1 MTEIESRIFE
11 LVKKCDSEF
20 FTITYLNSETPSFI
34 SDSVLNVTGFSS
46 KELTDEMGGLNAI
59 IYEEDRF
66 KVKKELT
73 YLISGKENK
82 KQITF
87 RIITKDNTVKE
98 ITQTIYVVRNEQNEV
113 IALETIN
120 KDTSSCGFKSSFS
133 EDDYK
138 KLVEKNSAKDKFI
151 SIISHDLRAPFTSI
165 LGFSEILINEKE
177 LSDDEKQEYLSY
189 IHDSAETQLELVNHL
204 LDWSRLQTGRISL
217 DLRRLN
223 LKVVVSHAISQL
235 TGLAMR
241 KGVNVSC
248 LIPENLNINADE
260 KLILQVLTN
269 LISNSIKFTPSGKS
283 IHISAENY
291 KSGLIEIIVKDEGT
305 GISEKDIHKVF
316 KIGEKFSITGTNGEK
331 GSGLG
336 LILVKEIIEKH
347 GGNIWFYSK
356 EGLGTD
362 FHFTIPEAKNIVLIV
377 EDDPDMLNLYR
388 KILNKYLPNFDIIE
402 AANGY
407 DAIRIIVNR
416 VPSLVITDHEMPLM
430 SGIQLIEALRKKDEN
445 KNIPVIVV
453 SAKFNENIRQSY
465 MNMGV
470 SKLIPKPIEGKNL
483 IDIIHN
489 CVI

>member
-1 MTEIESRIFE
+1 MTDIEKRIIE
-11 LVKKCDSEF
+11 LVKRCDSDF
-20 FTITYLNSETPSFI
+20 FTITYLDSDKPCFI
-34 SDSVLNVTGFSS
+34 SESVFNITGFLA
-46 KELTDEMGGLNAI
+46 KELSGEMGGLNSI

-73 YLISGKENK
+73 QLITSKDNSK
-82 KQITF
+82 KVSF
-87 RIITKDNTVKE
+87 RIITKDNIIKE
-98 ITQTIYVVRNEQNEV
+98 ILQTIYLTRDENGKVE
-113 IALETIN
+113 IIETIN
-120 KDTSSCGFKSSFS
+120 KDVSFS
-133 EDDYK
+133 GNLNSVTGEEHK
-138 KLVEKNSAKDKFI
+138 MLIEKNYAKDKFI

-177 LSDDEKQEYLSY
+177 LSEDERVEYLSY
-189 IHDSAETQLELVNHL
+189 IHDAAETQLELVNHL
-204 LDWSRLQTGRISL
+204 LDWSRLQTGRISI

-223 LKVVVSHAISQL
+223 LKILVSNAISQL

-241 KGVNVSC
+241 KGISVNS
-248 LIPENLNINADE
+248 LISDTFYINADE
-260 KLILQVLTN
+260 KLIMQVLTN
-269 LISNSIKFTPSGKS
+269 LIGNSIKFTPTGKS
-283 IHISAENY
+283 ITVTADNY
-291 KSGLIEIIVKDEGT
+291 KSGFIEIIVKDEGT
-305 GISEKDIHKVF
+305 GIAEKDMHKVF

-356 EGLGTD
+356 EGMGTD
-362 FHFTIPEAKNIVLIV
+362 FHFTLPEAKNLVLIV

-402 AANGY
+402 AVNGY

-453 SAKFNENIRQSY
+453 SAKFNDTIRQTY
-465 MNMGV
+465 LNMGV
-470 SKLIPKPIEGKNL
+470 NKLIPKPVDGKNL
-483 IDIIHN
+483 IDIIHT